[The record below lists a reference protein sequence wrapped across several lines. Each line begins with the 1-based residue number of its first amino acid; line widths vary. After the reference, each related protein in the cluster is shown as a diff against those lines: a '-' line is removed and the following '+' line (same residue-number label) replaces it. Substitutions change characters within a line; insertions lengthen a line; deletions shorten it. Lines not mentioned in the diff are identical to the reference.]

1 MRTQEQNWWLESS
14 KDDWRA
20 FEVLK
25 SSGNYS
31 LAVFHL
37 QQSAEKALKAL
48 CLKHGRPGYTHSCL
62 DLLKKIIG
70 IGVKV
75 DEAVIGSTKRLDPHY
90 ILSRY
95 PNGVGGIPRDY
106 YDLKLVEEMEKCSK
120 IIMNFVE
127 LNL

>member
-14 KDDWRA
+14 KDDWKA
-20 FEVLK
+20 FETLK
-25 SSGNYS
+25 SNGNYS

-37 QQSAEKALKAL
+37 QQSAEKTLKAL

-62 DLLKKIIG
+62 DLVKKTAEIG
-70 IGVKV
+70 IKV
-75 DEAVIGSTKRLDPHY
+75 SEDIFAAAKRLDPHY

-106 YDLKLVEEMEKCSK
+106 YDLKLVEEMERCSK
-120 IIMNFVE
+120 TIMNFVE